1 MLISPKAT
9 DTIYQAVLHLLRQ
22 QGIEENE
29 PLQQHVLLT
38 DAMFL
43 GYRFQGTTLH
53 VDWLA
58 QLDVIVLKNKEGEIL
73 AKKQLST
80 QKSIDVDL
88 PSDPLQTPVA
98 A

>member
-1 MLISPKAT
+1 MLISTKAT
-9 DTIYQAVLHLLRQ
+9 DTIYQAVLHLLKR

-29 PLQQHVLLT
+29 PLSQRVLLR

-43 GYRFQGTTLH
+43 GYRFQGASLH

-58 QLDVIVLKNKEGEIL
+58 QTNTLVVVDPDNKIL
-73 AKKQLST
+73 CQEQLMSQIT
-80 QKSIDVDL
+80 NNDACPDESRRE
-88 PSDPLQTPVA
+88 SVA